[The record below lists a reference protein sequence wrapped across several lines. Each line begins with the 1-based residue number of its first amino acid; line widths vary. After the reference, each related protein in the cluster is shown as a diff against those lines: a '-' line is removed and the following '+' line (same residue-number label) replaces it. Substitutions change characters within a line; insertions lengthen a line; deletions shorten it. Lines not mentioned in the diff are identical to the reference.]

1 MQISELNRSPR
12 LILIDDGQLKR
23 LGSSGSA
30 KVELPFLAWD
40 EAKTT
45 SDRYLRERALIA
57 ALSLFDISVGT
68 SGGGL
73 SFGNKDTFIN
83 FESNQFT
90 SDQQHQPQQSQYSSP
105 PRQSSQYGLPSGPR
119 MQTPTQQGQY
129 GLPSGPRSAQHT
141 PQTSRE
147 VNNYSRLSNP
157 QQQSPQQL
165 EQQQQQY
172 QPQEQQQ
179 ASYQYTRPPAVQP
192 NPAFLHSH
200 ETTRTNTFVQT
211 PAPLY
216 ASNDG
221 YFPGPVNANGYPV
234 DEKEQRGLENPFR
247 NQAAQPPTPMDEIDL
262 EKHKH
267 DGESGWD
274 KHTKL
279 PGRKDAN
286 QPYLPFSQRLKHY
299 TWANYTLTMATGG
312 LGTLIAIQPH
322 AFTGLITIGAVFYV
336 LNLLLF
342 TAVTMTMI
350 IRFTK
355 FAGSFKASISHERE
369 GLFLGPFFLS
379 VATIITGTQKYI
391 IEAYDADHPNR
402 TWAVTSMA
410 VAFWAYTFAAFCLA
424 SFQYSFLFCSHTYK
438 LTSFMPSWLLPIFP
452 IMLSGTI
459 ASVIAK
465 EQPVS
470 SRMPILV
477 AGLGCQGLGF
487 TVAILMYAHYIGRL
501 MQVGYP
507 DREHRGAMFIAV
519 GPPSFTCLALLGMA
533 NALPDDFDL
542 QGDGLIDARVLR
554 TLALVVAL
562 FLWVLAMWFFMVTLI
577 AVINSWAVYFHLGW
591 WAMVF
596 PNTGFVIA
604 TIQIGN
610 ALKDETVLYV
620 GNGLTI
626 AVITMWFFV
635 LFKHVQAVYV
645 ADIIYPGMDE
655 DIADH

>member
-1 MQISELNRSPR
+1 M
-12 LILIDDGQLKR
+12 DD
-23 LGSSGSA
+23 
-30 KVELPFLAWD
+30 
-40 EAKTT
+40 
-45 SDRYLRERALIA
+45 
-57 ALSLFDISVGT
+57 
-68 SGGGL
+68 
-73 SFGNKDTFIN
+73 
-83 FESNQFT
+83 
-90 SDQQHQPQQSQYSSP
+90 
-105 PRQSSQYGLPSGPR
+105 
-119 MQTPTQQGQY
+119 
-129 GLPSGPRSAQHT
+129 
-141 PQTSRE
+141 
-147 VNNYSRLSNP
+147 
-157 QQQSPQQL
+157 
-165 EQQQQQY
+165 
-172 QPQEQQQ
+172 
-179 ASYQYTRPPAVQP
+179 
-192 NPAFLHSH
+192 
-200 ETTRTNTFVQT
+200 
-211 PAPLY
+211 
-216 ASNDG
+216 
-221 YFPGPVNANGYPV
+221 
-234 DEKEQRGLENPFR
+234 
-247 NQAAQPPTPMDEIDL
+247 IDL

-267 DGESGWD
+267 DGDSGWD

-279 PGRKDAN
+279 PGRKDPN
-286 QPYLPFSQRLKHY
+286 QPFLPFSQRLKHY

-336 LNLLLF
+336 LNLILF

-350 IRFTK
+350 LRFTK

-519 GPPSFTCLALLGMA
+519 GPPSFTCLALIGMA

-577 AVINSWAVYFHLGW
+577 AVSLSHLLP
-591 WAMVF
+591 F
-596 PNTGFVIA
+596 RTIPNITLRSSTHGPSTSISGGGPWSSQHWLRHRYHPDWQCLERRDRSLRWQRSDNCGDHNV
-604 TIQIGN
+604 
-610 ALKDETVLYV
+610 VLR
-620 GNGLTI
+620 L
-626 AVITMWFFV
+626 
-635 LFKHVQAVYV
+635 VQAR
-645 ADIIYPGMDE
+645 PGRLRR
-655 DIADH
+655 